1 MSSDEEVNDLMVN
14 QDEHQSVSMEL
25 IPDGID
31 RLHSLSNY
39 CQIDQSVGLSWKELD
54 YTVKDKNNN
63 GIEKKILNGV
73 SGYVEPGKV
82 LCILGPSGSGK
93 TTLLQTLGGLRT
105 ATNGEIDYNG
115 KAKKESKISND
126 IMGYQGNAAYIAQ
139 EDTLCG
145 SLSVRESLHYAAM
158 LKASYKS
165 SAERDELVQSTINY
179 LGLSSCTDTII
190 GNIFFKGISGGQ
202 KRRVSIGVEL
212 MGQPSL
218 LFMDEITSGLDSTS
232 SYQIMGVVDAL
243 SKKGHT
249 IIMTIHQPSSRIFD
263 MMNKRDFS
271 MMVLESG
278 RTTYFGKVGD
288 LVPYLGK
295 LNYEVPQFS
304 NPCDYILDLVNCDF
318 QESTKDADAL
328 YDYYNANVKTDIL
341 TEIEILNKEQSEV
354 EVTPNE
360 SASLLRQSFVLL
372 TRNWKN
378 HLRNPMVYWVRIAGY
393 TMLCICLGSM
403 YFDIGTDAADQQDR
417 ISILFFVAA
426 FLTFMSISGMSVR
439 ITDWLKLT
447 S

>member
-39 CQIDQSVGLSWKELD
+39 CQIEQSVGLSWKELD

-63 GIEKKILNGV
+63 GVEKKILNGI

-158 LKASYKS
+158 LKASDKS
-165 SAERDELVQSTINY
+165 SEERDELVQSTINY

-278 RTTYFGKVGD
+278 RTMYFGKVRD
-288 LVPYLGK
+288 LVPYLSK
-295 LNYEVPQFS
+295 IEYQIPQFS
-304 NPCDYILDLVNCDF
+304 NPCDYILDLVNSDF
-318 QESTKDADAL
+318 QKSTKIADKL
-328 YDYYNANVKTDIL
+328 NGYYKENVKEDSFKEMDIL
-341 TEIEILNKEQSEV
+341 NAKQLKIEFK
-354 EVTPNE
+354 PKE
-360 SASLLRQSFVLL
+360 SAFILKQIYILLK
-372 TRNWKN
+372 RNWMN
-378 HLRNPMVYWVRIAGY
+378 HLRNPI
-393 TMLCICLGSM
+393 
-403 YFDIGTDAADQQDR
+403 
-417 ISILFFVAA
+417 ILFH
-426 FLTFMSISGMSVR
+426 LGIS
-439 ITDWLKLT
+439 
-447 S
+447 